1 MPRVQ
6 YNRLQNIINRI
17 VYRPYSID
25 INFNGDN
32 ASLRLN
38 GHKQIKSSAYYRPNL
53 MDIDIYFFNQA
64 NYIFKGYRF
73 LLWRDIVKI
82 WGKWV
87 LRLLTVVCS

>member
-32 ASLRLN
+32 VSLRLN

-53 MDIDIYFFNQA
+53 MDIDIYFLIRQTI
-64 NYIFKGYRF
+64 Y
-73 LLWRDIVKI
+73 LRDIDSYY
-82 WGKWV
+82 GAT
-87 LRLLTVVCS
+87 LSRFGGSGFCAF